1 MRLVAF
7 DLAVNGAMLALDVV
21 VLIVLWKKRNARLF
35 ALMLGVQVAAVGVGV
50 MASTAVFGIFG
61 AMRALAWSV
70 VLAGG
75 ACLLWK
81 PCRKPA
87 IASGVASLLIA
98 LVGLDAFFI
107 EPSAL
112 GVTRVRMLSRKLTR
126 PIKIAI
132 LADIQT
138 DVIGAHERRA
148 LQRAAA
154 EKAD

>member
-70 VLAGG
+70 FLHGVLVLAGG

-107 EPSAL
+107 EPSADRKS
-112 GVTRVRMLSRKLTR
+112 TRL
-126 PIKIAI
+126 
-132 LADIQT
+132 
-138 DVIGAHERRA
+138 
-148 LQRAAA
+148 
-154 EKAD
+154 